1 LKNNK
6 THFGFKEVNEEDKQP
21 LVENVF
27 SSVASNYD
35 RMNDLMSFGIHRF
48 WKKFVSLDNLINDH
62 DAILDLAGGSGD
74 LSILFKK
81 KNEKANVIHSDI
93 NKHMLKE
100 GQKKI
105 INQGLQVPSMVINA
119 EMIPFKNNTFSVITI
134 GFGLRNMTDQKKVL
148 AEVFRCLKPGG
159 KIVILEFSK
168 IQPALQK
175 IYDFFSFDVIPRI
188 GKIIVKDS
196 ASYEYLAESIRMH
209 PDQETLLSMLEAQ
222 GYCNCRYQNLT
233 AGVVAVHSG
242 FKP

>member
-1 LKNNK
+1 MKNNK

>member
-1 LKNNK
+1 MKNNK

-188 GKIIVKDS
+188 GKIIAKDR

>member
-1 LKNNK
+1 MKNSK
-6 THFGFKEVNEEDKQP
+6 THFGYKEVNVEDKQP

-48 WKKFVSLDNLINDH
+48 WKKFVSLDNPIKDH
-62 DAILDLAGGSGD
+62 DHILDLAGGSGD
-74 LSILFKK
+74 LSILIKK
-81 KNEKANVIHSDI
+81 KNKKAHVIHSDI
-93 NKHMLKE
+93 NKQMLIE

-105 INQGLQVPSMVINA
+105 INHGLVIPSMVINA
-119 EMIPFKNNTFSVITI
+119 EAIPFKNNTFNLITI

-175 IYDFFSFDVIPRI
+175 IYDFFSFNIIPRI
-188 GKIIVKDS
+188 GKFIAKDRE
-196 ASYEYLAESIRMH
+196 SYEYLAESIRMH
-209 PDQETLLSMLEAQ
+209 PDQATLLSMLEAQ

-233 AGVVAVHSG
+233 AGVVAIHSG

>member
-1 LKNNK
+1 MKNNK

-148 AEVFRCLKPGG
+148 AEVFRCLKPCG

-188 GKIIVKDS
+188 GKIIAKDS

-222 GYCNCRYQNLT
+222 GYCNCRYQNFT